1 MAESAP
7 SVDQALAQ
15 HLQLAEQLRGQLQDL
30 QRSLSD
36 EDSGPEEAVPPAR
49 TAPDLDDS
57 RARLLSLARA
67 LSDRDH
73 LQQLCDLA
81 EQLRGR
87 EQKTQQPRAPA
98 PAPTKLPFKP
108 VPTPAP
114 EPAPEPAPSEPAGAI
129 RAVFPVGGAPKLGI
143 SFESSSNADPP
154 RIKSIAPSGAAAAFA
169 QLRPGLQLNAIQG
182 SAVAGLST
190 KECIARIKQAG
201 RPLTLQFVESAHS
214 LLLPRAA
221 GSDSDDSDEEP
232 APQPAPARA
241 RTQLEK
247 QRDYARAEQ
256 ARAALHSCPIRRRLR
271 VPAAALSNLRQP

>member
-36 EDSGPEEAVPPAR
+36 EDNGPEEAVPPAR
-49 TAPDLDDS
+49 TAPDVDDS

-81 EQLRGR
+81 EQLRAR
-87 EQKTQQPRAPA
+87 EQKTQQPRASA

-108 VPTPAP
+108 APTPAP

-221 GSDSDDSDEEP
+221 GSDSDDSGAEDSDEEP

-256 ARAALHSCPIRRRLR
+256 ARPTPLLSDPPP
-271 VPAAALSNLRQP
+271 PAPA